1 MEISQSLLLLRKIA
15 VLLIMI
21 LMGFISVKTGK
32 LKSEDSR
39 VLSNLSFDWIIPCSL
54 LGAFQ
59 TEYAPDKA
67 ASFLF
72 ACGAALFSILLYMLA
87 ARLLRKP
94 LKLNSAEEGSMIFSN
109 SAGVGAPL
117 CAGVFGAGSL
127 FYVAAHMGLQ
137 NAAIMIALPLMM
149 NRDAKISVKKLLL
162 NRNIISIVIGLILF
176 FTGTKLPDILGSAVS
191 TVGGM
196 LSPVSMFMIGML
208 VGAADFKAILR
219 DKRTYFVTFARL
231 LVFPLLYTVIVRI
244 SGICNALAYAREVC
258 KYILIASCAPCAA
271 LVMQMSSLYLSP
283 QEAQEAGTLNIAS
296 SLLCIL
302 TMPLVLTLYELIV

>member
-1 MEISQSLLLLRKIA
+1 MEASQSLLLLEKIA

-21 LMGFISVKTGK
+21 LMGFVSVKTGK

-39 VLSNLSFDWIIPCSL
+39 VLSSLSFEWIIPCSL

-72 ACGAALFSILLYMLA
+72 ACAAALFSIFLYMLA

-94 LKLNSAEEGSMIFSN
+94 LKLNSAEESSMIFSN

-117 CAGVFGAGSL
+117 CAGVFGGGSL

-137 NAAIMIALPLMM
+137 NVVIMIALPLMM
-149 NRDAKISVKKLLL
+149 NRGAKISLKKLLV
-162 NRNIISIVIGLILF
+162 NKCIIAIVIGLVLF
-176 FTGTKLPDILGSAVS
+176 FTGTKLPGILGSAVS
-191 TVGGM
+191 AVGSM
-196 LSPVSMFMIGML
+196 LSPISMFMIGML
-208 VGAADFKAILR
+208 VGAADFKAILC

-231 LVFPLLYTVIVRI
+231 LAFPLLYTVIVRI
-244 SGICNALAYAREVC
+244 SGICGAFPYARDVC
-258 KYILIASCAPCAA
+258 KYILVVSSAPCAA
-271 LVMQMSSLYLSP
+271 LVMQMSSLYLSE

-296 SLLCIL
+296 SLLCVL
-302 TMPLVLTLYELIV
+302 TMPVVLALYEMIV